1 MVFKIGEGVKI
12 SVLEKSINDVI
23 KRHEILRTLI
33 KEDKEGNGYQV
44 VKEGEEIIKIVETE
58 VRDNKE
64 LEEEIREEINHVYD
78 LKEEYPIRV
87 KVYSLAGGI
96 EYYISIVIHHIA
108 FDGWSIGIFL
118 EELREYYKY
127 NKGEKK
133 ELELGELS
141 IQYKDFAIWQR
152 EYLKGER
159 IEKEIEYWKRKLE
172 GYENISLI
180 TDKVRPKEIDYKG
193 KDIEFEIGEEGANK
207 LREIAKELG
216 VSLYS
221 VLLSGYYLMLSAYSN
236 QEDIVIGTP
245 VANRHYGQIEGL
257 IGFFVNT
264 LVLRKGIKKE
274 EKVEDYI
281 RGVGEEVI
289 EAQLHQDLPFEKVVE
304 SLKVEKDT
312 SRHPIFQVMFG
323 VQDFDEEISR
333 ERRRD
338 IRSI

>member
-1 MVFKIGEGVKI
+1 M
-12 SVLEKSINDVI
+12 
-23 KRHEILRTLI
+23 
-33 KEDKEGNGYQV
+33 
-44 VKEGEEIIKIVETE
+44 
-58 VRDNKE
+58 
-64 LEEEIREEINHVYD
+64 
-78 LKEEYPIRV
+78 

-221 VLLSGYYLMLSAYSN
+221 VLLS
-236 QEDIVIGTP
+236 
-245 VANRHYGQIEGL
+245 
-257 IGFFVNT
+257 
-264 LVLRKGIKKE
+264 
-274 EKVEDYI
+274 
-281 RGVGEEVI
+281 
-289 EAQLHQDLPFEKVVE
+289 
-304 SLKVEKDT
+304 
-312 SRHPIFQVMFG
+312 
-323 VQDFDEEISR
+323 
-333 ERRRD
+333 
-338 IRSI
+338 

>member
-1 MVFKIGEGVKI
+1 M
-12 SVLEKSINDVI
+12 
-23 KRHEILRTLI
+23 
-33 KEDKEGNGYQV
+33 
-44 VKEGEEIIKIVETE
+44 
-58 VRDNKE
+58 RDNKE

-108 FDGWSIGIFL
+108 FDGWSTSIFL

-193 KDIEFEIGEEGANK
+193 KDIEFEIG
-207 LREIAKELG
+207 RKE
-216 VSLYS
+216 
-221 VLLSGYYLMLSAYSN
+221 
-236 QEDIVIGTP
+236 
-245 VANRHYGQIEGL
+245 R
-257 IGFFVNT
+257 
-264 LVLRKGIKKE
+264 
-274 EKVEDYI
+274 
-281 RGVGEEVI
+281 
-289 EAQLHQDLPFEKVVE
+289 
-304 SLKVEKDT
+304 
-312 SRHPIFQVMFG
+312 
-323 VQDFDEEISR
+323 IS
-333 ERRRD
+333 
-338 IRSI
+338 